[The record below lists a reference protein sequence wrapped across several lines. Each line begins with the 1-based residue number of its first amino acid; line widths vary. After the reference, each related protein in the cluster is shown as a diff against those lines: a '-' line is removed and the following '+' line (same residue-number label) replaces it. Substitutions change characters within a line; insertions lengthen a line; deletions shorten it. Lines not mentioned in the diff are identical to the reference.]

1 MTETRG
7 EPPVDYTPEKAAIVL
22 IEFQKQ
28 WTGDTLYDRLVGRS
42 PRRRNVVERTR
53 GTVRAA
59 RQAGV
64 SVIHAPLVCDPVEKE
79 GWLATLTRARVF
91 TKGTAKAEFTSG
103 VYAEGDP
110 VAEGRYTFDAFEGSD
125 LAALLDENDIQTV
138 FFAGFTTDQCVASSF
153 RTACDASR
161 DAYVLGDL
169 TATWSEFVQR
179 RYENK
184 FGERC
189 VTSAV
194 IESPPATVRNSRDGP
209 TGGRADRF
217 GYRPDT

>member
-1 MTETRG
+1 MAETRG
-7 EPPVDYTPEKAAIVL
+7 DSTVDFTPEKAAIVL

-28 WTGDTLYDRLVGRS
+28 WTGDTLYRRLISRS
-42 PRRRNVVERTR
+42 LSRRNVVERTR
-53 GTVRAA
+53 ETVRAA
-59 RQAGV
+59 RRAGV
-64 SVIHAPLVCDPVEKE
+64 TVIHAPLVCDPTEKE

-91 TKGTAKAEFTSG
+91 TKGTTKAEFTSG

-125 LAALLDENDIQTV
+125 LAAILDKNDIRTV

-153 RTACDASR
+153 RTARDSGR

-169 TATWSEFVQR
+169 TASWSKFVQR
-179 RYENK
+179 RYETK

-189 VTSAV
+189 VNSTE
-194 IESPPATVRNSRDGP
+194 IESQTATERNSHDESR
-209 TGGRADRF
+209 T
-217 GYRPDT
+217 

>member
-1 MTETRG
+1 MTTMAETQS
-7 EPPVDYTPEKAAIVL
+7 EPTVDYTPEKAAIVL

-28 WTGDTLYDRLVGRS
+28 WTGDTLYSRLIGRS
-42 PRRRNVVERTR
+42 LSRRNVIERTR
-53 GTVRAA
+53 ETIQAA
-59 RQAGV
+59 RQAGMA
-64 SVIHAPLVCDPVEKE
+64 VIHAPLVCDPAEKE
-79 GWLATLTRARVF
+79 GWLAKLTRARVF
-91 TKGTAKAEFTSG
+91 TKGTTKAEFTSG

-125 LAALLDENDIQTV
+125 LATILDENDIRTI

-153 RTACDASR
+153 RTARDEGR

-169 TATWSEFVQR
+169 TATWSGFVQR

-184 FGERC
+184 FRERC

-194 IESPPATVRNSRDGP
+194 IKSLPASVRNSHDKSRTSGP
-209 TGGRADRF
+209 SHPT
-217 GYRPDT
+217 